1 MDDRLAIWV
10 LHGGAFWMGGSFSC
24 AKCGDILLLC
34 QKIER
39 GNGHFVHEYGQRMFF
54 PWESIIYFG

>member
-1 MDDRLAIWV
+1 
-10 LHGGAFWMGGSFSC
+10 MGGSFSC